1 MIEEDL
7 RFCVVKK
14 RGRLQCFFFLV
25 GNLRMQH
32 GRKSN
37 RKKCCRIAVSRAKV
51 HKKEGETKKN
61 CQKRERNLWE
71 KPAATVEGDRG

>member
-14 RGRLQCFFFLV
+14 RGRLQCSFFLV

-51 HKKEGETKKN
+51 HKKEGETKKKLSK
-61 CQKRERNLWE
+61 KRKKSMGKAGSN
-71 KPAATVEGDRG
+71 G